1 MENVDVKSDF
11 LNAGLMEVFSEYV
24 RHRAASAGGILYGV
38 TQKAFFPYWGKCF
51 EAGLPFPPFLPP
63 SLLPSCSYLLFT
75 YHVVGMVNIIDSHS
89 KGSFCN
95 LIS

>member
-1 MENVDVKSDF
+1 
-11 LNAGLMEVFSEYV
+11 
-24 RHRAASAGGILYGV
+24 
-38 TQKAFFPYWGKCF
+38 
-51 EAGLPFPPFLPP
+51 
-63 SLLPSCSYLLFT
+63 LLFT